1 MENLLLRVQAKVGNE
16 FEVEKD
22 VVPRREKIW
31 WLKNIFQ
38 FPRCL
43 GCLNHQRG

>member
-22 VVPRREKIW
+22 VAPR
-31 WLKNIFQ
+31 
-38 FPRCL
+38 L
-43 GCLNHQRG
+43 GDVLI